1 MKLTPLEKK
10 DFDELFTLMTRSFPS
25 AEYRKKEKQYAIL
38 DESNYNLTVYKEEG
52 VITAFIAAWTLDSF
66 VFAEHLAV
74 LPEARN
80 GGIGSKFMKEY
91 LSKLTLPLVL
101 EVEDVEDDIA
111 KRRIGFYQ
119 RLGFE
124 LSDICYDQPNFD
136 NSDVVIPLRIM
147 YYDKSNKLD
156 LTTVKSTIFKKIYK
170 QSENGENK

>member
-147 YYDKSNKLD
+147 YYDKTNKLD
-156 LTTVKSTIFKKIYK
+156 LTTVQSTIFKKIYK